1 MKGIKL
7 PRPAVPEEAD
17 CVMLYAPQSDI
28 STKEAELLAGYTKGG
43 GKLLVAA
50 GPVKEGSLDNLYS
63 LLSYYGVTAAEG
75 IVVEG
80 DRQRYAF
87 QSPYLL
93 LPEMASSEITDPLMG
108 ENYHV
113 ILPIAQGLDTSGAA
127 GTVTPLLTTSAASF
141 SKPAGYDITT
151 YEKEEGD
158 IDGPFALGVMVDTGN
173 DGQIVWFTSADFLG
187 DMYNAYSSGA
197 NGDLAMNA
205 LSALIGQREAIAI
218 RSKSLNY
225 NYLTISASTASLL
238 KLVLIG
244 VFPLTYLGIGILV
257 VLKRRRE
264 QNEAV

>member
-1 MKGIKL
+1 M
-7 PRPAVPEEAD
+7 E
-17 CVMLYAPQSDI
+17 
-28 STKEAELLAGYTKGG
+28 
-43 GKLLVAA
+43 
-50 GPVKEGSLDNLYS
+50 EGSLDNLYS
-63 LLSYYGVTAAEG
+63 LLSYYGVTAVEG

-108 ENYHV
+108 ENYYA

-187 DMYNAYSSGA
+187 DLYNAYSSGA

-238 KLVLIG
+238 KTVLIG
-244 VFPLTYLGIGILV
+244 VFPLIYLGIGILV